1 MRERKV
7 RESGTKGVGGGMW
20 EAAIWDLRWR
30 RRVGVWDR
38 GERWWVGGRG
48 LEREGRRKEGR
59 EIAFGCRVI
68 MV

>member
-7 RESGTKGVGGGMW
+7 RASGTKGVGEGIS

-30 RRVGVWDR
+30 RRVGVLDT
-38 GERWWVGGRG
+38 GKRWWIGGRG
-48 LEREGRRKEGR
+48 RESEGRRKDGR

-68 MV
+68 MA